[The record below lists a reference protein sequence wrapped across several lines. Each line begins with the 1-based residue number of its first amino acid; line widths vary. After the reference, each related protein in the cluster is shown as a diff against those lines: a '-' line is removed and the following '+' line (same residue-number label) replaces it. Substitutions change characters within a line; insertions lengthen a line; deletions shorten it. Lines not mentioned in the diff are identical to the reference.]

1 MRTCPECQT
10 SYEDEVLHC
19 PEDGFNLT
27 GVEPV
32 DEMIGRT
39 VGSYK
44 VTKPLGKGGMGAV
57 YAGFHPVIGS
67 RVAIKFLHPQYSTDA
82 KIVER
87 FFNEARAV
95 NIIGHDNVLKI
106 LDLNVT
112 DDNRHYFVMEYLQG
126 HALQH
131 IVQPDRPVD
140 LDTTGPIL
148 LQTCNA
154 LQAAH
159 GKGIIHRDLKPDNL
173 YLITLNGRA
182 NFVKV
187 VDFGIAKLT
196 DADGASTGKTQT
208 GMVMGTPAYMSPEQ
222 GSGETSK
229 IDARSD
235 IYSLGVMMYQMATG
249 KLPFPGS
256 NFGEVL
262 MGHLQKTPEPPRDVV
277 PEIQE
282 DYEAVILKCL
292 EKKQDDRYSSMAE
305 LHDAI
310 FDVMQA
316 HGISS
321 ELPFCDETTEMPPLA
336 IGGTPSNPGKHN
348 SQPSRPRSTTPPRSP
363 SGPPRQ
369 PGANTAAARTGKPSP
384 RPAGQKT
391 GAGKTKPPEEKKSN
405 LGMILGIAAA
415 VVVIGGGGVGY
426 AMHASSMKA
435 TEEARVAAEKKHK
448 EKLASEAAAAD
459 ATAAADDAAK
469 NERVFL
475 SVVSDPSGATV
486 DATWA
491 GGGKRHGTAPFTMD
505 VPKNTKVHFEYLKDN
520 YAPFSTEVIADQP
533 QAVNAVLKANA
544 VAQQGEG
551 DKPELKKKPG
561 KKTVD
566 EPVGNDGLMDLSGD
580 LNK

>member
-27 GVEPV
+27 GMEPV
-32 DEMIGRT
+32 DELIGRT
-39 VGSYK
+39 IGSYK
-44 VTKPLGKGGMGAV
+44 VTKALGKGGMGAV

-67 RVAIKFLHPQYSTDA
+67 RVAIKFLHPQYSTDQ

-112 DDNRHYFVMEYLQG
+112 DDNRHYFVMEFLLG
-126 HALQH
+126 RALQA
-131 IVQPDRPVD
+131 IVQPDKPID
-140 LDTTGPIL
+140 LDTSGPIL

-159 GKGIIHRDLKPDNL
+159 SKGIIHRDLKPDNI
-173 YLITLNGRA
+173 YLITLQGRK

-196 DADGASTGKTQT
+196 DAGGASTGKTQT

-235 IYSLGVMMYQMATG
+235 VYSLGIMMYQMATG
-249 KLPFPGS
+249 RLPFPGS

-262 MGHLQKTPEPPRDVV
+262 MGHLQKTPPPPREIV
-277 PEIQE
+277 PEIPE
-282 DYEAVILKCL
+282 DYEAVILKCI
-292 EKKQDDRYSSMAE
+292 EKQQDARYQSMSE

-321 ELPFCDETTEMPPLA
+321 ELPFADETEEMPPLDGA
-336 IGGTPSNPGKHN
+336 TIPAHPSKPPGARTSNPRHG
-348 SQPSRPRSTTPPRSP
+348 QQ

-369 PGANTAAARTGKPSP
+369 PTGSARPNTNPNRNTRPPGSRTQS
-384 RPAGQKT
+384 
-391 GAGKTKPPEEKKSN
+391 GKTVPPQKKSN
-405 LGMILGIAAA
+405 LPLILGGAGAALVLIVSA
-415 VVVIGGGGVGY
+415 VGY
-426 AMHASSMKA
+426 SVHASNVR
-435 TEEARVAAEKKHK
+435 EAEAQRLRDEKKK
-448 EKLASEAAAAD
+448 KDKEAAAA
-459 ATAAADDAAK
+459 AAAAAEASAAADDATPQ
-469 NERVFL
+469 RVFL
-475 SVVSDPSGATV
+475 SIVSEPLGAGV
-486 DATWA
+486 EASWS
-491 GGGKRHGTAPFTMD
+491 GGKKHGTTPFNFD
-505 VPKNTKVHFEYLKDN
+505 VSKNIKVHFDFSKEGYE
-520 YAPFSTEVIADQP
+520 PFSTEVIADTAQ
-533 QAVNAVLKANA
+533 QVTAQLKAVAGAQVAEGEKGEAKKGKAKPHKA
-544 VAQQGEG
+544 VDAPAQ
-551 DKPELKKKPG
+551 K
-561 KKTVD
+561 
-566 EPVGNDGLMDLSGD
+566 DGLIDLGD
-580 LNK
+580 DIK